1 MKSRKR
7 ILQRIALHKH
17 NNDVKRKNK
26 KKYKRNLAHK
36 EYLLILQG
44 FKGRPSIDNIIDK
57 YLPSNI
63 MYLFTEANSPLNLN
77 LIKKHSASF
86 DGIYKVPITFSLI
99 ENADESYKFLQSLTA
114 ALAYQRNRKIIIDY
128 KECKKI
134 TLEAQVFLD
143 IILKEM
149 ITFYRRCER
158 IPKYSPYI
166 EEIKGSNTINNDIKK
181 ILYSVGS
188 PAIHA
193 NKYIKFPEVIP
204 YPLCIHKVEDENI
217 KQIEQKDLDTTA
229 LVEYVIACLNR
240 MNKSIAQEKLDDL
253 CTVIGEI
260 LINAEEHSTTK
271 FRFSIGYFEEKEIDN
286 IHVGVFQLVILN
298 FGKTIYEK
306 FKDPDCP
313 NQDIVERMKDLSHS
327 YTQRNFLQKK
337 RFEEET
343 LWTLYALQEGVT
355 SVPLD
360 KYIKRGNGSI
370 RFIESF
376 FNIKGSQEA
385 DDISRLVIQSG
396 CSNITFDGKYNIV
409 EKQIENDSFKI
420 MTFNNSGNIQDKP
433 DNKYVQCV
441 ENYFPGTFISAQ
453 ILLNE
458 DDLENNK
465 YQYEAK

>member
-1 MKSRKR
+1 MKSRKC
-7 ILQRIALHKH
+7 ILIRIALHKH
-17 NNDVKRKNK
+17 FNNVKRKK
-26 KKYKRNLAHK
+26 KKRSKRRLEHRL
-36 EYLLILQG
+36 YLQILQG
-44 FKGRPSIDNIIDK
+44 FGGRPSIDNVIEK

-63 MYLFTEANSPLNLN
+63 MYLLTEENSPLNLN
-77 LIKKHSASF
+77 LIKETPSQYE
-86 DGIYKVPITFSLI
+86 GIYKVPVIFSLI
-99 ENADESYKFLQSLTA
+99 ENANKSYEFLKSLTA
-114 ALAYQRNRKIIIDY
+114 ALAFQRNRKIIIDY

-149 ITFYRRCER
+149 IVFYRRCER
-158 IPKYSPYI
+158 IPKFSPYV
-166 EEIKGSNTINNDIKK
+166 EQIKGNNIVDNNIKK

-193 NKYIKFPEVIP
+193 NKHLKFPEVIP
-204 YPLCIHKVEDENI
+204 YSLCIHEVEEENV

-240 MNKSIAQEKLDDL
+240 MNKSIAPEKLDDL

-271 FRFSIGYFEEKEIDN
+271 FRFSIGYFEEKEIDSV
-286 IHVGVFQLVILN
+286 HVGVFQLVILN

-306 FKDPDCP
+306 FKDPNCP
-313 NQDIVERMKDLSHS
+313 NQDIVDKMKNLSHS
-327 YTQRNFLQKK
+327 YTQKNFLQKK
-337 RFEEET
+337 KFEEET

-355 SVPLD
+355 SVPTN

-376 FNIKGSQEA
+376 FNIKGSQ
-385 DDISRLVIQSG
+385 DVDNISRLVIQSG

-409 EKQIENDSFKI
+409 EKQIGEESFKI
-420 MTFNNSGNIQDKP
+420 MTFNNSGNIEDKP

-441 ENYFPGTFISAQ
+441 DNYFPGTFISAQ

-458 DDLENNK
+458 DDLENNNK
-465 YQYEAK
+465 